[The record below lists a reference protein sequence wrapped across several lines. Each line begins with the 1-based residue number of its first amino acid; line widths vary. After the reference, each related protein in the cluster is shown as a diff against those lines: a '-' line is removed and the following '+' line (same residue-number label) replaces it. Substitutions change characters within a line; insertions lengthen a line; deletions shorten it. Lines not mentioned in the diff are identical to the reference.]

1 MGGWAGCGS
10 VNTVSTGAH
19 SFVCW
24 PDATRCTSQTLVAHC
39 VCVGKIEIDMQHR
52 RDMHGPMQQC
62 SCTHHLHD
70 ASCTIPSRD
79 TQNFPFKPFSAAYVA
94 EALKTEVD
102 WRTNGLVTP
111 AKDQGAGTTTHPNT
125 PMHKHTN
132 PPYPHQPTPRTL
144 ARAQVLTGIVG
155 RLGGLPQ
162 QRGNTH
168 ASEATV
174 RSPPMPSLVTPIDSS
189 VGRRH
194 RFPMLHT
201 CTHAHTRSHTLAH
214 ANTSSHNTHA
224 HAHTHRTQRVVQLP
238 CRPSQLFRGG
248 TRRLHWMGP

>member
-1 MGGWAGCGS
+1 LCVGPMR
-10 VNTVSTGAH
+10 
-19 SFVCW
+19 
-24 PDATRCTSQTLVAHC
+24 PDALPRLSSHI
-39 VCVGKIEIDMQHR
+39 VCVWEKLKLTCNIVATCTD
-52 RDMHGPMQQC
+52 QC
-62 SCTHHLHD
+62 SNAHVHTTSTTRHAQSHR
-70 ASCTIPSRD
+70 ATRRTSRSSR
-79 TQNFPFKPFSAAYVA
+79 SA
-94 EALKTEVD
+94 L
-102 WRTNGLVTP
+102 RTWPRLSRPRSIGGQTDLSLPPRTKVPAPPPTP
-111 AKDQGAGTTTHPNT
+111 THPCTNT
-125 PMHKHTN
+125 LY